1 MKRREI
7 SRLENRQNAN
17 TLRKR
22 KTQKDRKN
30 IREENGHIK
39 NTALMPT
46 NKRCTSRG
54 KHANL
59 RLRQAEGLA
68 DSVIKR
74 VLRRSVSSS
83 ESANWNLKNQKR
95 SMSLRGSAHTDK
107 SPDFQDTII
116 EQLPFYLHLWKNRAC
131 FVWPEEPGD
140 CTTGI
145 PFGHH
150 TT

>member
-1 MKRREI
+1 MKRRGI

-22 KTQKDRKN
+22 KTQEDREN

-83 ESANWNLKNQKR
+83 ESANWNLAGRAR
-95 SMSLRGSAHTDK
+95 SQCVTVLSVVRSAPAAARNGTGQFSVLNDK
-107 SPDFQDTII
+107 FQFDV
-116 EQLPFYLHLWKNRAC
+116 LLFYADSHNS
-131 FVWPEEPGD
+131 D
-140 CTTGI
+140 
-145 PFGHH
+145 
-150 TT
+150 